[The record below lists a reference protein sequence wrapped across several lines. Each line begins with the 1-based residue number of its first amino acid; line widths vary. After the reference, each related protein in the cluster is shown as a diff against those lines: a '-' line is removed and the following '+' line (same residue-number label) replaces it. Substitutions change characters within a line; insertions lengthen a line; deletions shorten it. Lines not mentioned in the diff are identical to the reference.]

1 MDEELQKE
9 KNPETESTENIENPA
24 ESAPEQTAPEQA
36 GEAEKPQ
43 ESENS
48 EKKEKEKS
56 FLGKKKQNA
65 ELGKLQQQNEALKKE
80 TEEWKDKYTRLAAEY
95 DNYRKRTAKEIDAR
109 YDDAKADVWKN
120 VLGILDDFERAMQAE
135 ILPECQN
142 YKDGVALIYK
152 KLSDLMTS
160 SGIEEIK
167 ALHEPFNPEMHNAV
181 MHIDSEEAG
190 ENEVVEVFMK
200 GYKLGDRVIR
210 HSMVKVAN

>member
-1 MDEELQKE
+1 
-9 KNPETESTENIENPA
+9 
-24 ESAPEQTAPEQA
+24 
-36 GEAEKPQ
+36 
-43 ESENS
+43 
-48 EKKEKEKS
+48 KS